1 METQNKKNGLR
12 SLVASSL
19 VGLAALTQGAFAQ
32 TNQVAP
38 VKTSGDV
45 TYFVSE
51 EAKSPSQNS
60 YAEINHSTKLP
71 NGTSV
76 SGFMDLYRND
86 AGYFGKT
93 VVEQSL
99 TDRLNLRSHVMHI
112 NEPLSQAGVGASYR
126 LPTPQ
131 GTFAK
136 VSFLPYFVDT
146 KGEQVDDKQ
155 IAAYF
160 VQATL
165 PFNSQIFSFGEIN
178 VDGTDGP
185 QWAYGEVELAKNIG
199 DRVSI
204 GANLQLNGKG
214 AGKMTPEAI
223 PRIAARV
230 KF

>member
-1 METQNKKNGLR
+1 MVTQNKTNGLR

-19 VGLAALTQGAFAQ
+19 VGLAALTEGAFAQ
-32 TNQVAP
+32 TNQVTQA
-38 VKTSGDV
+38 KTSGDV

-99 TDRLNLRSHVMHI
+99 TDRTSLRGHVMHI
-112 NEPLSQAGVGASYR
+112 NEPLSQVGVGASYR
-126 LPTPQ
+126 LPTPK

-146 KGEQVDDKQ
+146 KGEQVDNKQ

-165 PFNSQIFSFGEIN
+165 PFNSQVFSFGEIN

-199 DRVSI
+199 SRLSV
-204 GANLQLNGKG
+204 GLNAQLNGKG
-214 AGKMTPEAI
+214 AGERTPEVV
-223 PRIAARV
+223 PRFVGRI
-230 KF
+230 KW

>member
-1 METQNKKNGLR
+1 METQNKKHGLR

-19 VGLAALTQGAFAQ
+19 VGLSALTQGAFAQ

-71 NGTSV
+71 HGTSV

-112 NEPLSQAGVGASYR
+112 NEPLSQAGIGVSYR
-126 LPTPQ
+126 LPTPK

-136 VSFLPYFVDT
+136 ASLLPYFADT
-146 KGEQVDDKQ
+146 KGEKIKDKQ

-160 VQATL
+160 VQADL
-165 PFNSQIFSFGEIN
+165 PFNSQVFSFGEIN
-178 VDGTDGP
+178 IDGTKGS
-185 QWAYGEVELAKNIG
+185 QWGYGEVEVAKKVG
-199 DRVSI
+199 DRVSV
-204 GANLQLNGKG
+204 GLNVQLNGKG
-214 AGKMTPEAI
+214 AGETTPEFV
-223 PRIAARV
+223 PRGVIRA
-230 KF
+230 KW

>member
-1 METQNKKNGLR
+1 MQTQNKQNGLR

-32 TNQVAP
+32 TNNAVQA
-38 VKTSGDV
+38 KTSGDV

-51 EAKSPSQNS
+51 EAKSTSQNS

-99 TDRLNLRSHVMHI
+99 TDRLSLRSHVMHI
-112 NEPLSQAGVGASYR
+112 NEPLSQAGFGVSYR
-126 LPTPQ
+126 LPTPI
-131 GTFAK
+131 FAK

-146 KGEQVDDKQ
+146 KGQQVDDKQ

-160 VQATL
+160 VSANL
-165 PFNSQIFSFGEIN
+165 PFNSKIFSFGEIN
-178 VDGTDGP
+178 VDGTKGP

-199 DRVSI
+199 SRLSV
-204 GANLQLNGKG
+204 GANLQLNGQG
-214 AGKMTPEAI
+214 AGKMTPEAV
-223 PRIAARV
+223 PRIAVRL